1 MIELKNMSY
10 DASEY
15 SSLEEFYQK
24 YQTDVI
30 ESYEEFIE
38 QGHSWCWCLVGNI
51 VQEHEFGEEHEI
63 KYGTKQFSCGAK
75 VYLAPAQWGDGY
87 ENIVVIGQ
95 PRKRKKLIEVI
106 THSKYVENYRM
117 KKVYSPA
124 VLKRMCLSKYRWW
137 GDTDKDREEIIE
149 YLETRSPEEAQ
160 KQKQLLKA
168 QNND

>member
-1 MIELKNMSY
+1 
-10 DASEY
+10 
-15 SSLEEFYQK
+15 
-24 YQTDVI
+24 
-30 ESYEEFIE
+30 
-38 QGHSWCWCLVGNI
+38 
-51 VQEHEFGEEHEI
+51 
-63 KYGTKQFSCGAK
+63 
-75 VYLAPAQWGDGY
+75 
-87 ENIVVIGQ
+87 
-95 PRKRKKLIEVI
+95 
-106 THSKYVENYRM
+106 M